1 MNIQTKCPAYCL
13 VNDDNFN
20 CNVNVIAAKGRPP
33 LNLRSHVGTDLE
45 PCLEKLRHTWRV
57 FNKRLGVW
65 LSSVLGSSTWDK
77 VGSFKLWWRLRSC
90 HCNCDVCWGLKWS
103 LAQPWLIFNWHSSPH
118 CLPLHLTTE
127 SSDLGQIYN
136 CSQRY
141 IYDLIMFYTILNNY
155 CSPRLLQR
163 SNLYKLAPKCCM
175 WWIVL

>member
-1 MNIQTKCPAYCL
+1 MSCL
-13 VNDDNFN
+13 LSCKWQQFQLQ
-20 CNVNVIAAKGRPP
+20 CQCHRRQRKAP

-57 FNKRLGVW
+57 FNKRLSALGVW

-155 CSPRLLQR
+155 CSHDCSNNPTFTNWPR
-163 SNLYKLAPKCCM
+163 NVVCGE
-175 WWIVL
+175 